1 MNKFISAFM
10 AAMGMACYC
19 HMPAEGQDLA
29 SLGKPLRPLER
40 SQTKSL
46 KNVLDGLEV
55 KYNVHF
61 MYKSNLAKLQ
71 LSHVENTKQS
81 SLEEELKNITGP
93 NKLRYKK
100 MGDSFYIVFSQDDEP
115 AEIGRAHV

>member
-1 MNKFISAFM
+1 M
-10 AAMGMACYC
+10 AAMGMVCYYN
-19 HMPAEGQDLA
+19 MPADAQDLA
-29 SLGKPLRPLER
+29 VLGKPASPFER

-71 LSHVENTKQS
+71 LSHVGENKDF
-81 SLEEELKNITGP
+81 LP
-93 NKLRYKK
+93 
-100 MGDSFYIVFSQDDEP
+100 
-115 AEIGRAHV
+115 GRRIEKYHCSK